1 MPVSSRI
8 RRKRVSILIS
18 ITTTTIA
25 RTVITAVTRTSVEA
39 VVEIREE
46 TKAEEEEDKN

>member
-1 MPVSSRI
+1 MEGLFIEIWKQMGRE
-8 RRKRVSILIS
+8 
-18 ITTTTIA
+18 